1 LSTGTKSQQQH
12 QQEYVSIIDA
22 TTTTS
27 SAVAD
32 GDGDDD
38 YYCFGSPFLSSTMR
52 LVEEY
57 EDAFASICFCHN

>member
-32 GDGDDD
+32 GDGD